1 MGCTMSELLPTPASG
16 GRSAVAPARPWPPV
30 ATRRAERGL
39 ERYALRQTV
48 AVEKARI
55 DTRAVAAVVTTSMEE
70 EFLTYDY
77 GMFLA
82 NGSAAKQELLARK
95 LEMLSQLNN
104 QLILRRFGR

>member
-1 MGCTMSELLPTPASG
+1 MADLLPTRVIDNHP
-16 GRSAVAPARPWPPV
+16 AVATPRPWPTL

-48 AVEKARI
+48 AVEKARV
-55 DTRAVAAVVTTSMEE
+55 DTRAVAAVVTTSLEE
-70 EFLTYDY
+70 EFITYDY

-82 NGSAAKQELLARK
+82 NGSAGKQELLARK
-95 LEMLSQLNN
+95 LEMMSQLNN